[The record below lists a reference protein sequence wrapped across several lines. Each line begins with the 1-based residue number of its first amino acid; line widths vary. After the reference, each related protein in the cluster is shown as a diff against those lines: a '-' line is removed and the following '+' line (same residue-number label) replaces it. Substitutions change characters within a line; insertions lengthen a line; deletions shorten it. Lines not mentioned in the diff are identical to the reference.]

1 MADENESIVVQAAP
15 GGAGNGKGGR
25 LYHLGSL
32 TYTNRGLS
40 LLFFWLLWGA
50 FFATVVETVIPNIVP
65 LKLKSLGASALLIS
79 IFMTSLPG
87 VIRLVW
93 NPVISTWSDRYRS
106 RWGRRIPFLLAGTP
120 AMAMIFVA
128 MGFSDPIGHFIVSLS
143 GGALTASDCTIGV
156 VVILLLL
163 FTMCNS
169 FVWDPYWLLFNDTV
183 PTAVMGRF
191 SMMFRIVSTISVV
204 AFNFLIFPYAET
216 HYREMFLFFGVFF
229 TVAYTLMCLNVK
241 EGEYPPPPPKS
252 QSGESWLGKVTTYF
266 RESFGHRFY
275 WDICLGAALTQVGN
289 AAVPFMLLMNK
300 SMGLNLQQIGWIAG
314 YGALISLPVFFVAGL
329 FIDRW
334 NVVKVFAYLRGVQTV
349 ISAGFLIFLF
359 VDMPVDEVLVVSV
372 VLNLLLLGV
381 TAVML
386 VVSVP
391 INMRLLPRER
401 FGQFMSAISMLVGF
415 TGVAAGILM
424 GCFIDVMRWVHHGSE
439 FAYRYTPVW
448 LVVFYGLASFYQFR
462 VFRYVHEKC
471 GDNLDA
477 FVPPDTSSNGT
488 SA

>member
-1 MADENESIVVQAAP
+1 MTNENKSAAVQSAP
-15 GGAGNGKGGR
+15 AEGGDGTGQR

-32 TYTNRGLS
+32 TYTTRGLGK
-40 LLFFWLLWGA
+40 LFFWLLWGA
-50 FFATVVETVIPNIVP
+50 FFATVVETVVPNVIP
-65 LKLKSLGASALLIS
+65 LKLKSLGASARLIS

-93 NPVISTWSDRYRS
+93 NPVISTLSDRYRS
-106 RWGRRIPFLLAGTP
+106 RWGRRIPFLLGGTP

-128 MGFSDPIGHFIVSLS
+128 MGLSDPIGRFIVRLS
-143 GGALTASDCTIGV
+143 GGALGASDGTIGV
-156 VVILLLL
+156 VVLLLLL

-169 FVWDPYWLLFNDTV
+169 FVWDPYWLLLNDTV

-204 AFNFLIFPYAET
+204 AFSFLIFPCAET
-216 HYREMFLFFGVFF
+216 HYREMFICFGVFF
-229 TVAYTLMCLNVK
+229 AVAYTLMCLNVK
-241 EGEYPPPPPKS
+241 EGDYPSVPAMS
-252 QSGESWLGKVTTYF
+252 NTRGSWVGKVKGYF

-275 WDICLGAALTQVGN
+275 RDICLGAALTQVGN
-289 AAVPFMLLMNK
+289 AAVPFLLLMNK

-314 YGALISLPVFFVAGL
+314 YGAIISLPVFFVAGL

-334 NVVKVFAYLRGVQTV
+334 NVVKLFAYLRGVQTV

-359 VDMPVDEVLVVSV
+359 VDLSVMQVLVISV

-386 VVSVP
+386 VASVP
-391 INMRLLPRER
+391 INMRLMPRER

-415 TGVAAGILM
+415 TGIAAGILM
-424 GCFIDVMRWVHHGSE
+424 GCFIDAMRWVHHGSE
-439 FAYRYTPVW
+439 FAYRYAPLW
-448 LVVFYGLASFYQFR
+448 LVVFYGLACFYQFR
-462 VFRYVHEKC
+462 VFRYVREKC
-471 GDNLDA
+471 GDNLNA
-477 FVPPDTSSNGT
+477 FVPPDTSCK
-488 SA
+488 

>member
-1 MADENESIVVQAAP
+1 MINDNESAAVQAAP
-15 GGAGNGKGGR
+15 AGDGTGRR
-25 LYHLGSL
+25 LYHLGTL
-32 TYTNRGLS
+32 TYTTRGLGK
-40 LLFFWLLWGA
+40 LFFWLLWGA
-50 FFATVVETVIPNIVP
+50 FFVTVVETVIPNVIP

-93 NPVISTWSDRYRS
+93 NPVISTWSDRYRG
-106 RWGRRIPFLLAGTP
+106 RWGRRIPFLLGGTP

-128 MGFSDPIGHFIVSLS
+128 MGLSDPLGHFIVRLS
-143 GGALTASDCTIGV
+143 GGALTVSDGTIGV
-156 VVILLLL
+156 VVMLLLL

-183 PTAVMGRF
+183 PTVVMGRF
-191 SMMFRIVSTISVV
+191 SMMFRIVSTVSVV
-204 AFNFLIFPYAET
+204 AFSFLIFPYAET
-216 HYREMFLFFGVFF
+216 HYRETFLCFGVFF
-229 TVAYTLMCLNVK
+229 AVSYTLMCLNVK
-241 EGEYPPPPPKS
+241 EGEYPPAPPMS
-252 QSGESWLGKVTTYF
+252 HAGGSWAGKVRSYF

-275 WDICLGAALTQVGN
+275 LDICLGAAFTQVGN

-314 YGALISLPVFFVAGL
+314 YGAMISLPVFFVTGL
-329 FIDRW
+329 FIDRL

-359 VDMPVDEVLVVSV
+359 VDMSVMQVLVVSV

-386 VVSVP
+386 VATVP

-415 TGVAAGILM
+415 TGIAAGILM
-424 GCFIDVMRWVHHGSE
+424 GCFIDAMRWVHHGSE
-439 FAYRYTPVW
+439 FAYRYTPLW

-462 VFRYVHEKC
+462 VFRYVREKC

-477 FVPPDTSSNGT
+477 FVPPDTSCK
-488 SA
+488 